1 MSKQNTTGSSP
12 VLPITFDHHRVLC
25 EFTFPFR
32 WLVIR
37 SLWIRKNR
45 TRSNKRSSP
54 STNSTESHSLAH
66 PTRKRRLHSV
76 WECISV
82 AARGAGWRCAYQC
95 DSVISS
101 MMAVVPAA
109 WQRCDKKRLTLTL
122 PLQNERSSMYSKG
135 LKHSERSLGE
145 ENSGSVEGSKVWI
158 RLQPQMASNSTIVH
172 NTKGWKTNLLDLYVS
187 AFITFG
193 FEHTF

>member
-1 MSKQNTTGSSP
+1 MSELVDQSVALGMCRAKHNRFEPRPTHN
-12 VLPITFDHHRVLC
+12 FYHHRVLG
-25 EFTFPFR
+25 EFAFPFC

-37 SLWIRKNR
+37 SLWICENR
-45 TRSNKRSSP
+45 PRSLKRTSP
-54 STNSTESHSLAH
+54 SSKSTESHSLAH
-66 PTRKRRLHSV
+66 PTRIRRLHSV

-122 PLQNERSSMYSKG
+122 PLYWTNALLCIPRDYNTLSGLWEKKTPEVLRVLKFESGYS
-135 LKHSERSLGE
+135 LKWLVTLLSTSINVHS
-145 ENSGSVEGSKVWI
+145 
-158 RLQPQMASNSTIVH
+158 
-172 NTKGWKTNLLDLYVS
+172 
-187 AFITFG
+187 
-193 FEHTF
+193 

>member
-1 MSKQNTTGSSP
+1 MYCVSSLSLSADWLS
-12 VLPITFDHHRVLC
+12 VLYGYR
-25 EFTFPFR
+25 
-32 WLVIR
+32 
-37 SLWIRKNR
+37 IRKNR
-45 TRSNKRSSP
+45 PRSNKRSSP

-66 PTRKRRLHSV
+66 PTRIRRLHSV

-122 PLQNERSSMYSKG
+122 PLQNERSTMYSKG
-135 LKHSERSLGE
+135 PKHSEWSLGE
-145 ENSGSVEGSKVWI
+145 ENTGSVKGSKVWI
-158 RLQPQMASNSTIVH
+158 RLQPQMASNSTLVL
-172 NTKGWKTNLLDLYVS
+172 NTKGWKTNLLDLRFCLHYMWD
-187 AFITFG
+187 
-193 FEHTF
+193 